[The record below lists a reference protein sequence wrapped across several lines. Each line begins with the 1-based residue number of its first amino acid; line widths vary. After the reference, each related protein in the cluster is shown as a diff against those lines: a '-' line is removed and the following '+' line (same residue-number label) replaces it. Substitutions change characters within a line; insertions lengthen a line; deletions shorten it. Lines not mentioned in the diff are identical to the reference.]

1 MLAMCAG
8 VTMQAIARRA
18 HISSS
23 GISQRVTAACGRYG
37 VSTRIELLVV
47 LLQREL
53 LTLDDLRPEN
63 LQQVR
68 EQFEFTPTTRS

>member
-1 MLAMCAG
+1 
-8 VTMQAIARRA
+8 
-18 HISSS
+18 
-23 GISQRVTAACGRYG
+23 